1 MGGGLLL
8 GLLLAVGV
16 AVWWGQGPSTSTVRR
31 TVITTVEEEAPA
43 SFLVTGTL
51 DLQVTVAL
59 DSSQFLTPDW
69 LTTVLQMTQPGALP
83 LLRGRSRAEV
93 RVPGRVSYGFD
104 VRALSPDMI
113 RLSDD
118 RVVELELP
126 RLSVHSV
133 APDLSRLEVRTSNE
147 GWMRIF
153 PSDANE
159 QVRTQALS
167 AIEPAFRRQAR
178 RRFETATQ
186 PRLNTARALEA
197 MLRPALQAAGLSSP
211 RFRIRVDDRLVLQ
224 PEG

>member
-1 MGGGLLL
+1 M
-8 GLLLAVGV
+8 
-16 AVWWGQGPSTSTVRR
+16 RR

-51 DLQVTVAL
+51 DMQVTVVL

-69 LTTVLQMTQPGALP
+69 LTTVLQMTQPGAMP
-83 LLRGRSRAEV
+83 LLQGRSRAEV

-104 VRALSPDMI
+104 VRSFSPEMI
-113 RLSDD
+113 HLADD
-118 RVVELELP
+118 EVVELELP

-133 APDLSRLEVRTSNE
+133 APDLPRLEIRASNE

-159 QVRTQALS
+159 QVRTEAL
-167 AIEPAFRRQAR
+167 AAVEPAFRQQAK

-197 MLRPALQAAGLSSP
+197 MLRPALEATGLSAP
-211 RFRIRVDDRLVLQ
+211 RFRIRVNDRLVLQ
-224 PEG
+224 PEE